1 MARPT
6 WTRLRCTA
14 PRQTSGKWW
23 LPWRRVELGPVSS
36 HVPWRHSTVT
46 VTTVYPSHWDHYRL
60 CVCVWLYVC
69 VRVLDVYMWHAT
81 THLVTMNP
89 CCTAYQFHFHDLIP
103 PSSSL
108 TITALSCYREHWMI
122 CTHCTSTTCWCFI
135 TTFPDNL
142 FLFLRLMDSCMRHT
156 PPLHCNPDPLHFQ
169 HWLLV

>member
-23 LPWRRVELGPVSS
+23 LPWRRVELGPVLS

-46 VTTVYPSHWDHYRL
+46 VTTVYPSHWDHSRL
-60 CVCVWLYVC
+60 CVRVI

-103 PSSSL
+103 PSSPF
-108 TITALSCYREHWMI
+108 TITALSCYCEHWI
-122 CTHCTSTTCWCFI
+122 CTHCTSTTCWYVSSQHFL
-135 TTFPDNL
+135 TTFFVFTSD
-142 FLFLRLMDSCMRHT
+142 DSCMRHT